1 MKYLQKLLKINAKKL
16 DFILILILSLLYK
29 FDNNN
34 LKTKT
39 MKATEIKSSVYE
51 IKINRKWSKVR
62 ATNMKALSDWAKENN
77 VSDWRMVGMMSNA
90 EIKESQLLKVVA

>member
-1 MKYLQKLLKINAKKL
+1 MQKNLHDININIIFVSTIKI
-16 DFILILILSLLYK
+16 
-29 FDNNN
+29 NN